1 MAAVPCKIVA
11 HRGVL
16 DHAAGNSLVAFRD
29 SLRLGV
35 DGVELDVRLSR
46 DGVPVV
52 HHNWYLDESA
62 TRPVPIYTL
71 SAAQLRTETIRDDRE
86 EFSRK
91 DPIPTLEDVLVE
103 FAGRLSLE
111 IELKSPEPELPGAVA
126 SVLEPF
132 RGSWPTF
139 ELTSFSTSLLA
150 AVRELCPGIRTALL
164 FGPTKAYMHLDVVA
178 YLAVQSARLAKADVV
193 HLEPNQLSD
202 EVMATI
208 RAAGLDVHVYPV
220 NDRQTLELVVRHG
233 VSEAVTDDPAR
244 LLDLRHLLSS

>member
-1 MAAVPCKIVA
+1 LKVVA

-16 DHAAGNSLVAFRD
+16 DRAPGNSLAAFRD
-29 SLRLGV
+29 ALRLGV

-46 DGVPVV
+46 DGAPVV
-52 HHNWYLDESA
+52 HHNWYLDESVA
-62 TRPVPIYTL
+62 RPVPIHAL
-71 SAAQLRTETIRDDRE
+71 SAAQLRMETIRDDRE
-86 EFSRK
+86 EISRQH
-91 DPIPTLEDVLVE
+91 PIPTLEDVLVE
-103 FAGRLSLE
+103 FAGRVSLE
-111 IELKSPEPELPGAVA
+111 IELKSPEPELPAAVA
-126 SVLEPF
+126 SALEPF

-139 ELTSFSTSLLA
+139 ELTSVSTSLLA

-164 FGPTKAYMHLDVVA
+164 LGPTKAYMQLDVVA
-178 YLAVQSARLAKADVV
+178 YLAVQSARLAKADAV

-220 NDRQTLELVVRHG
+220 NDGRTLELVTRHG

-244 LLDLRHLLSS
+244 LLDLRRTLST